1 MPLYRNE
8 IQRIHEELIISFQ
21 VCLTSVVYLDF
32 SQHLGFNPR
41 HVILR
46 LCIHRPSR
54 FYIMT
59 FRYKKILYNKL
70 TILLMLGTRH
80 FQQHEATK
88 PKFKPSQ
95 FYVSSRWRIKH
106 SFSHLVCSDMEWK
119 PQKFPSVVSF
129 PLSVISFFSV
139 AVQTKLLSSQNALE
153 FFPHFSST
161 HLQENLPNWPTLI
174 SLI

>member
-129 PLSVISFFSV
+129 PLSVISFFLSLFKPSFS
-139 AVQTKLLSSQNALE
+139 AHKMLLS
-153 FFPHFSST
+153 FFHTF
-161 HLQENLPNWPTLI
+161 LPLTCKKT
-174 SLI
+174 SLIDPH